1 MSFTLF
7 FSLSFS
13 LFHHLHLQSLTMTV
27 FSNAANF
34 IIVYGIWR
42 PHSGVSPL
50 YSPPI
55 PSVAMNLGIPSERPL
70 ANPGTVCTL
79 TFTASKGQRPTSAKN
94 SAEAEPARKTR
105 VWYLAA
111 FSGPTASA

>member
-1 MSFTLF
+1 LSFTLF

-13 LFHHLHLQSLTMTV
+13 LFHHLHLQSLTMMV

-55 PSVAMNLGIPSERPL
+55 PSVAMNLGMPSDKPR
-70 ANPGTVCTL
+70 ANPGTVCTF
-79 TFTASKGQRPTSAKN
+79 TFTASKGQRPMSAKN